1 MSVPDGGAETGA
13 LDRARRP
20 ASDGAMKR
28 PAPKPSEQRK
38 AGPPGPAQAGFDFV
52 SHDVGETQGWLI
64 DLLRRDLV
72 LEPLGRVSFEAR
84 LTAHGFASAHLVHA
98 AYPGGM
104 RLRRGVPHDNLTI
117 RLVNAGGTLY
127 SVGRETLA
135 AVPGYG
141 LILNTALADSGEYA
155 QGSVHSTVTLHA
167 EEVARTLQAAFE
179 RPVTERLDF
188 AERFDAGSTTGAAIA
203 GIVAAIAAGFRGEA
217 ALADTPHAA
226 RLLRNALVMLVLES
240 VPHRYSQ
247 WFERQ
252 PAAPAPWQ
260 IRRAVDFIDGH
271 SSGPLTVQDVADA
284 IGIGL
289 RSLQE
294 GFRRHKRMSPHDYI
308 KLARLAGVRA
318 ELQDPLSTR
327 SIEVIARHWGFAN
340 RGHFALDYRQA
351 FGEQPS
357 QTRRKR

>member
-1 MSVPDGGAETGA
+1 
-13 LDRARRP
+13 
-20 ASDGAMKR
+20 MKR
-28 PAPKPSEQRK
+28 PAPKLPEQRK
-38 AGPPGPAQAGFDFV
+38 AGAGPEQVGLDFV
-52 SHDVGETQGWLI
+52 SRDVGQTQAWLI

-72 LEPLGRVSFEAR
+72 LEPLGQASFEAR
-84 LTAHGFASAHLVHA
+84 LTAHGFACAHLVHA

-104 RLRRGVPHDNLTI
+104 RLRRGQPHDNLTI
-117 RLVNAGGTLY
+117 RLVSAGGTLY

-135 AVPGYG
+135 AVPGQG
-141 LILNTALADSGEYA
+141 LILNTALTDSGEYA
-155 QGSVHSTVTLHA
+155 AGSVHSTVTLHA

-188 AERFDAGSTTGAAIA
+188 AMAFDAATATGAAIA

-217 ALADTPHAA
+217 ALSDTPHAA
-226 RLLRNALVMLVLES
+226 RLLRNALIMLILES

-252 PAAPAPWQ
+252 PAVPAPWQ
-260 IRRAVDFIDGH
+260 IRRAIDFIDGH
-271 SSGPLTVQDVADA
+271 TTGPLTVQDVADA

-294 GFRRHKRMSPHDYI
+294 GFRRHKQMSPHDYL
-308 KLARLAGVRA
+308 KRARLNGVRA
-318 ELQDPLSTR
+318 ELLDPLSSR
-327 SIEVIARHWGFAN
+327 SIEAVAQHWGFVN

-357 QTRRKR
+357 QTRRRR